1 MPSYPG
7 SAGATAPVASNASP
21 IALQKGESCY
31 VFGALAATATQLPI
45 NDTNVV
51 SETIAAGTASIEVD
65 LQPQASDPPPAVAVE
80 IHFDGAPGAF
90 ELDIQEAD
98 TPADAFY
105 ITPAAAVYTVSAVNA
120 VTQNARVDLSPT
132 GGKFM
137 RVLLK
142 TLTNA
147 VKTRVKITRL
157 A

>member
-1 MPSYPG
+1 MPNYPG
-7 SAGATAPVASNASP
+7 APGATAPVASNASP
-21 IALQKGESCY
+21 IVLQKGESAY

-45 NDTNVV
+45 NDNNVA
-51 SETIAAGTASIEVD
+51 SETIAAGTASIAVN
-65 LQPQASDPPPAVAVE
+65 LQPEDANLTPMVTVE
-80 IHFDGAPGAF
+80 VHFDAAPGAF

-98 TPADAFY
+98 TDADAFY
-105 ITPAAAVYTVSAVNA
+105 ITPAAAVYAVAAVNA

-147 VKTRVKITRL
+147 VKIRVKLTRL